1 MMHNDIRNK
10 YDDILKELDEF
21 RKKDFSFQSGHILSS
36 MCTEPHPIAREA
48 YIKFLDTNLGDPGL
62 FPGSKH
68 IEKQYISFIQS
79 LLHAPP
85 SSGGHIVSGGTEGNI
100 TAMWVA
106 KQLSGNNEIIIP
118 ASAHFSFQKIAS
130 LMDMKLKPIPLT
142 RSYTIDISQLK
153 KKISANTAAVVGVAG
168 STDLGTIDPIPEI
181 ASICEEK
188 NIFLHVDAAFG
199 GFIIPFLRT
208 LGYDIPHFDF
218 SLEGVSSISIDAH
231 KMGYA
236 AIPLG
241 LTVFRDK
248 EWLDEIS
255 VRSQCISS
263 KKQAGILGT
272 RSGGPV
278 AAAYAVSRYLGMEG
292 YSQVIK
298 ECMQTTEY
306 AAEKIQAIGLKLI
319 CDPVV
324 NVFAVKLKNPS
335 KVEKM
340 LEEQGWKVNTIDHLS
355 SIRIVC
361 MPQITNTIID
371 EFVPVFEKVCSEV
384 GEL

>member
-1 MMHNDIRNK
+1 MMRNEIDNK
-10 YDDILKELDEF
+10 YDNILQELEDF
-21 RKKDFSFQSGHILSS
+21 QKKDFSFHSGRILSS
-36 MCTEPHPIAREA
+36 MCTEPHPIARDA
-48 YIKFLDTNLGDPGL
+48 YVRFLDTNLGDPGL
-62 FPGSKH
+62 FPGSKQ

-106 KQLSGNNEIIIP
+106 KQLTGNNEIIIP

-130 LMDMKLKPIPLT
+130 LMDMKLKLIPLT
-142 RSYTIDISQLK
+142 RSFTIDVSQIK
-153 KKISANTAAVVGVAG
+153 KKISSNTAAVVGIAG
-168 STDLGTIDPIPEI
+168 STDLGTIDSIPEM
-181 ASICEEK
+181 AELCEEK
-188 NIFLHVDAAFG
+188 NVFFHVDAAFG
-199 GFIIPFLRT
+199 GFVIPFLRK
-208 LGYDIPHFDF
+208 LGYDRPSFDF
-218 SLEGVSSISIDAH
+218 SLEGVSSVSIDAH

-248 EWLDEIS
+248 QWLDEIS

-263 KKQAGILGT
+263 KRQAGILGT

-278 AAAYAVSRYLGMEG
+278 AAAYAVSRYLGMDG
-292 YSQVIK
+292 YTQVVK
-298 ECMQTTEY
+298 DCMQTTEY
-306 AAEKIQAIGLKLI
+306 ASEKVRSIGLSLVA
-319 CDPVV
+319 DPVM
-324 NVFAVKLKNPS
+324 NVFAIKLKNPS
-335 KVEKM
+335 KVEKA
-340 LEEQGWKVNTIDHLS
+340 LEDNGWKVNSIDHLS

-361 MPQITNTIID
+361 MPQITKAIID
-371 EFVPVFEKVCSEV
+371 EFIPVLQKVCYEV